1 MGPGY
6 PIVPGPIVFEKPL
19 RKETPMRTSF
29 SSPVSVLKGIGI
41 PTIVWTVGEAF
52 DFLNEW
58 PAFRRNAAHILATN
72 ACKAALSGE
81 VGVDLAEEA
90 FRGFAKRS
98 GILIEDVPACSSA
111 ISERDWANAS
121 PAF

>member
-1 MGPGY
+1 
-6 PIVPGPIVFEKPL
+6 
-19 RKETPMRTSF
+19 MRTSF

-58 PAFRRNAAHILATN
+58 PAFRRNAAYILAKN

-98 GILIEDVPACSSA
+98 GILIEDAPVSLGA
-111 ISERDWANAS
+111 IPGRNWAGA
-121 PAF
+121 ATAT

>member
-1 MGPGY
+1 M
-6 PIVPGPIVFEKPL
+6 VPCSFVFEKPL
-19 RKETPMRTSF
+19 RKEALMRTSF
-29 SSPVSVLKGIGI
+29 SSPVSVLKGVGI
-41 PTIVWTVGEAF
+41 PTIIWTVGEAF

-58 PAFRRNAAHILATN
+58 PAFRRNAAHILAMN

-98 GILIEDVPACSSA
+98 NVLIEDVPARSGGIPGGGLA
-111 ISERDWANAS
+111 TLATT
-121 PAF
+121 F

>member
-1 MGPGY
+1 
-6 PIVPGPIVFEKPL
+6 
-19 RKETPMRTSF
+19 MRTSF

-58 PAFRRNAAHILATN
+58 PAFRRNAAYILAKN

-98 GILIEDVPACSSA
+98 GILIEDVPARSGA
-111 ISERDWANAS
+111 IPGHSWTDAA

>member
-1 MGPGY
+1 
-6 PIVPGPIVFEKPL
+6 
-19 RKETPMRTSF
+19 MRTSF
-29 SSPVSVLKGIGI
+29 SSPISILKGIGI
-41 PTIVWTVGEAF
+41 PTIIWTVGEAF

-98 GILIEDVPACSSA
+98 GILIEDVPVSSSA
-111 ISERDWANAS
+111 IPGRGLAKLAS
-121 PAF
+121 AF

>member
-1 MGPGY
+1 
-6 PIVPGPIVFEKPL
+6 
-19 RKETPMRTSF
+19 MRTSF

-58 PAFRRNAAHILATN
+58 PTFRRNAAYILATN
-72 ACKAALSGE
+72 ACKAALSGA
-81 VGVDLAEEA
+81 VGVELAEEA

-98 GILIEDVPACSSA
+98 GILIEDVPVRSRATP
-111 ISERDWANAS
+111 ERDWANAS
-121 PAF
+121 TAF